1 LDKLREDLRANLAGY
16 KMPTML
22 RVVKELPK
30 TASGK
35 VPKKVIKPDLFPPNG
50 HPDIQVWK
58 SRQIRVK
65 L

>member
-1 LDKLREDLRANLAGY
+1 LDMLRKDLRSSLAGY

-22 RVVKELPK
+22 RVVTELPK

-35 VPKKVIKPDLFPPNG
+35 VPKKVIKPELFPPNG

-58 SRQIRVK
+58 QRQIQVK

>member
-1 LDKLREDLRANLAGY
+1 
-16 KMPTML
+16 MPTML
-22 RVVKELPK
+22 RIVKELPK

-58 SRQIRVK
+58 PRQIQVK